1 MRPPPAQDRQ
11 PEWSALL
18 DALHLE
24 SLMLNLD
31 ASLRVY
37 ERTHFFT
44 WTQGMLQSL
53 IGHKVLVCALRRGDS
68 PSLRIDSFSTLV
80 ADAAIFGELLL
91 QDASVVPRLITAWK
105 EQQLLPMTCEAGDV
119 GPLSGAAFAREL
131 RRIGA
136 AQLVVHGVVD
146 ADGEAGS
153 LFLFARE
160 PQALGRKQSYVLQLV
175 VPFLHAAWVRSQVNP
190 RVNPRSEGARLAPA
204 RPAVLTAREK
214 EILRWIYLG
223 KSNGEVGTIL
233 AISPLTVKNH
243 VQKILRKLGV
253 VNRAQAVGKALEA
266 RMLMF

>member
-1 MRPPPAQDRQ
+1 MRSSPAQNRQ
-11 PEWSALL
+11 PENSALL

-37 ERTHFFT
+37 ERPHFFT

-53 IGHKVLVCALRRGDS
+53 IGHKVLVCALRRGDP
-68 PSLRIDSFSTLV
+68 PSFRVDSFSTLV
-80 ADAAIFGELLL
+80 AEAAIFGERLL
-91 QDASVVPRLITAWK
+91 QDASVAPRLITAWK
-105 EQQLLPMTCEAGDV
+105 EQQFLPLTCEAGDV
-119 GPLSGAAFAREL
+119 GPLAGTAFAREL

-136 AQLVVHGVVD
+136 AQVVVHGVVD
-146 ADGEAGS
+146 ADGEASS

-190 RVNPRSEGARLAPA
+190 RSEGARLTAP
-204 RPAVLTAREK
+204 RPTVLTAREK

-266 RMLMF
+266 RMLML

>member
-1 MRPPPAQDRQ
+1 MRSSPAQDRQ
-11 PEWSALL
+11 PKSSALL

-37 ERTHFFT
+37 ERPHFFT

-53 IGHKVLVCALRRGDS
+53 IDHKVLVCALRRSDL
-68 PSLRIDSFSTLV
+68 PSFRVDSFSTLV

-91 QDASVVPRLITAWK
+91 QDASVVPRLVTAWK
-105 EQQLLPMTCEAGDV
+105 EQQLLPLICEADDV
-119 GPLSGAAFAREL
+119 GPLSGAAFTREL

-136 AQLVVHGVVD
+136 SQIVVHGIVD

-175 VPFLHAAWVRSQVNP
+175 VPFLHAAWVRSQVGP
-190 RVNPRSEGARLAPA
+190 RAESAPLAPA
-204 RPAVLTAREK
+204 RPGVLTAREK

-253 VNRAQAVGKALEA
+253 VNRAQAVGKALDA
-266 RMLMF
+266 RLLVL